1 MIERDPAIQL
11 FYCAR
16 SVTEDEAQSL
26 QTRFGGDGVKMLSL
40 PCSGKVTIPYL
51 LKALETGAD
60 GVVLCTCPTADCRNL
75 EGNLRASKR
84 VEAVDGLME
93 EVGLGGS
100 RVLIVAK
107 GPGEIERLIES
118 IEDFRSKLRAAIASS
133 SAGSGLTVLR
143 GLRSKADESDRRET
157 AA

>member
-1 MIERDPAIQL
+1 MVEREPAVHL
-11 FYCAR
+11 FYCAK
-16 SVTEDEAQSL
+16 SITEDEAQSL
-26 QTRFGGDGVKMLSL
+26 QARFGGDGVRMLSL
-40 PCSGKVTIPYL
+40 PCSGRMTTAYL

-93 EVGLGGS
+93 EVGLGKS
-100 RVLIVAK
+100 RVLRVEK
-107 GPGEIERLIES
+107 EPGQIERLIES
-118 IEDFRSKLRAAIASS
+118 IEDFQSELRAAIASS
-133 SAGSGLTVLR
+133 NAGSGLTVLR
-143 GLRSKADESDRRET
+143 GLRSESDKRDRRET